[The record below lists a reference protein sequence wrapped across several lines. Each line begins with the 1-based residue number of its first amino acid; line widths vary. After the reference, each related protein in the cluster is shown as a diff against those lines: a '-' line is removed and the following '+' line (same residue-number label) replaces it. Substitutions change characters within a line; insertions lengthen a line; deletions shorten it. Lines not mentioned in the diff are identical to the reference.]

1 MATAATTTPAM
12 TPWDQ
17 PLFESLEDFEVDD
30 GLPLDVPLGD
40 DDTALERR
48 SAGVF
53 NSKQGCQNRT
63 TRLCALTTAAD
74 SPPVT

>member
-1 MATAATTTPAM
+1 M

-40 DDTALERR
+40 DDTALEWR
-48 SAGVF
+48 SARIF
-53 NSKQGCQNRT
+53 NTKQGSQSGAP
-63 TRLCALTTAAD
+63 RLCDLATLFPDEFDAR
-74 SPPVT
+74 S